1 MVGNKSTDQIP
12 KFPKNVQQ
20 NNSDTVTNTNDKET
34 PKARYISTDKR
45 QENFDDLR
53 LYNNKIMEYQ
63 KTAEPTGD
71 LIGNKIDVK
80 FTKVSRS
87 SPQNNSEA
95 ITNNHEKEIP
105 KERYISP
112 EEVQKI
118 DLK

>member
-1 MVGNKSTDQIP
+1 
-12 KFPKNVQQ
+12 
-20 NNSDTVTNTNDKET
+20 
-34 PKARYISTDKR
+34 
-45 QENFDDLR
+45 
-53 LYNNKIMEYQ
+53 MEYQ

-87 SPQNNSEA
+87 SSQNNSEA

-112 EEVQKI
+112 EEV
-118 DLK
+118 

>member
-1 MVGNKSTDQIP
+1 
-12 KFPKNVQQ
+12 
-20 NNSDTVTNTNDKET
+20 
-34 PKARYISTDKR
+34 
-45 QENFDDLR
+45 
-53 LYNNKIMEYQ
+53 MEYQ

-80 FTKVSRS
+80 FTKERS

-112 EEVQKI
+112 EEV
-118 DLK
+118 